1 MTQQVEPGAVSDAF
15 RLYDTATQSVR
26 PFQPV
31 VPGRVSIYHCGLTV
45 QSGPHLGHI
54 RKEVVFDVLRRWLS
68 WCGNDVTVIANITD
82 IDDKILIKSAEAGT
96 PWFAHAYRYERELH
110 DAYAALGCLPPTYE
124 PRATGHIPEMIEMI
138 KVLIE
143 RGHAYPAG
151 DGSGDVYFDV
161 RSWPAYGAL
170 SHQNIEDMEPA
181 TDSDPRGKKDPRDFA
196 LWKGHKDNEP
206 ETASWVTPWGRG
218 RPGWHLECSA
228 MASKYLGDEFDIHG
242 GGLDLR
248 FPHHENE
255 LAQSRAAGQRFA
267 RYWMHNA
274 LVTAAG
280 EKMSKSLDNSALVS
294 EVIKRFPARAV
305 RLYLLQPHYR
315 SPIEYSDAA
324 IAESVAALARIDNF
338 TERAIE
344 QVGSRPTELSKEF
357 IDAMNDDLG
366 TPAAVAILHNA
377 VREGN
382 QALDAGDH
390 DQVVRRLSE
399 VNGMLMIL
407 GLNSDS
413 EVWQTDNHQ
422 LTAVVDALI
431 NELLKQRTAARDRR
445 DFRTADAIRSSLTA
459 LGVEVSDTPNGTRW
473 SLHAD
478 LSAKEVG

>member
-1 MTQQVEPGAVSDAF
+1 VTRQAQPGAASDAF

-26 PFQPV
+26 PFEPV

-54 RKEVVFDVLRRWLS
+54 RKEVVFDVLRRWLT
-68 WCGNDVTVIANITD
+68 WCGYEVTVIANITD

-96 PWFAHAYRYERELH
+96 PWFALAYRFERELH

-143 RGHAYPAG
+143 RGHAYPAP
-151 DGSGDVYFDV
+151 DSSGDVYFDV
-161 RSWPAYGAL
+161 KSWPAYGSL
-170 SHQNIEDMEPA
+170 SHQNIDDMEPA
-181 TDSDPRGKKDPRDFA
+181 GDSDPRGKRDPRDFA
-196 LWKGHKDNEP
+196 LWKGHKDTEP

-228 MASKYLGDEFDIHG
+228 MAGKYLGAEFDIHG

-274 LVTAAG
+274 LVTTAG

-324 IAESVAALARIDNF
+324 IAESVVALERIDNF
-338 TERAIE
+338 VRRAGDV
-344 QVGSRPTELSKEF
+344 VGVIAEYIPEEF
-357 IDAMNDDLG
+357 AAAMNDDLG
-366 TPAAVAILHNA
+366 TPAAVAVLHNV

-382 QALDAGDH
+382 QALEAGETDL
-390 DQVVRRLSE
+390 VATRLAE
-399 VNGMLMIL
+399 VLGMLAIL
-407 GLNSDS
+407 GLDAAGGAWERSVD
-413 EVWQTDNHQ
+413 QQ
-422 LTAVVDALI
+422 LTAVVDGLVT
-431 NELLKQRTAARDRR
+431 ELLKHREAARERK
-445 DFRTADAIRSSLTA
+445 DFAAADAIRDSLAA
-459 LGVEVSDTPNGTRW
+459 LGVEVLDTPQGPRW
-473 SLHAD
+473 R
-478 LSAKEVG
+478 VR

>member
-1 MTQQVEPGAVSDAF
+1 MTSDAF

-26 PFQPV
+26 NFEPV

-45 QSGPHLGHI
+45 QAGPHLGHI
-54 RKEVVFDVLRRWLS
+54 RKEVVFDVLRRWLT
-68 WCGNDVTVIANITD
+68 WCGYEVTVIANITD

-96 PWFAHAYRYERELH
+96 PWFAHAYRFERELH
-110 DAYAALGCLPPTYE
+110 EAYAALGCLPPTYE

-138 KVLIE
+138 KVLID
-143 RGHAYPAG
+143 RGHAYPAP

-161 RSWPAYGAL
+161 KSWPEYGSL
-170 SHQNIEDMEPA
+170 SHQNIDDMEPA
-181 TDSDPRGKKDPRDFA
+181 ADSDPRGKRDPRDFA

-206 ETASWVTPWGRG
+206 ETASWPTPWGRG

-274 LVTAAG
+274 LVTSAG

-305 RLYLLQPHYR
+305 RLYLIQPHYR

-324 IAESVAALARIDNF
+324 IAESVAALDRIDNF
-338 TERAIE
+338 VRRAADVVGVAAERL
-344 QVGSRPTELSKEF
+344 PPEF
-357 IDAMNDDLG
+357 VAAMNDDLG
-366 TPAAVAILHNA
+366 TPTAVAVLHNA
-377 VREGN
+377 VRDGN
-382 QALDAGDH
+382 LALDAGHAD
-390 DQVVRRLSE
+390 VIAARLAE
-399 VNGMLMIL
+399 VMGMLGIL
-407 GLNSDS
+407 GLDAASGAWERGVD
-413 EVWQTDNHQ
+413 QQ
-422 LTAVVDALI
+422 LTAVVDGLVT
-431 NELLKQRTAARDRR
+431 ELLKHREAARERQ
-445 DFRTADAIRSSLTA
+445 DFAAADAIRDSLAA
-459 LGVEVSDTPNGTRW
+459 LGVEVSDTPQGPRW
-473 SLHAD
+473 R
-478 LSAKEVG
+478 VR

>member
-1 MTQQVEPGAVSDAF
+1 MTQQAQPVAASDAF

-26 PFQPV
+26 LFEPV

-54 RKEVVFDVLRRWLS
+54 RKEVVFDVLRRWLT
-68 WCGNDVTVIANITD
+68 WCGYEVTVIANITD

-96 PWFAHAYRYERELH
+96 PWFALAYRFERELH

-143 RGHAYPAG
+143 RGHAYPAP
-151 DGSGDVYFDV
+151 DSSGDVYFDV
-161 RSWPAYGAL
+161 KSWPAYGSL
-170 SHQNIEDMEPA
+170 SHQNIDDMEPA
-181 TDSDPRGKKDPRDFA
+181 GDSDPRGKKDPRDFA
-196 LWKGHKDNEP
+196 LWKGHKDTEP

-228 MASKYLGDEFDIHG
+228 MAGKYLGDEFDIHG

-274 LVTAAG
+274 LVTTAG

-324 IAESVAALARIDNF
+324 IAESVVALERIDNF
-338 TERAIE
+338 VRRAGDVVGVIAE
-344 QVGSRPTELSKEF
+344 QVPQAF
-357 IDAMNDDLG
+357 AAAMDDDLG
-366 TPAAVAILHNA
+366 TPAAVAVLHNA

-382 QALDAGDH
+382 QALEAGETDL
-390 DQVVRRLSE
+390 VAIRLAE
-399 VNGMLMIL
+399 VMGMLAIL
-407 GLNSDS
+407 GLDAGSGAWKRSID
-413 EVWQTDNHQ
+413 QQ
-422 LTAVVDALI
+422 LTAVVDGLVT
-431 NELLKQRTAARDRR
+431 ELLKHREAARERK
-445 DFRTADAIRSSLTA
+445 DFAAADAMRDSLAA
-459 LGVEVSDTPNGTRW
+459 LGVEVLDTPQGPRW
-473 SLHAD
+473 R
-478 LSAKEVG
+478 VR

>member
-1 MTQQVEPGAVSDAF
+1 VTRQARPGAASGAF

-26 PFQPV
+26 PFEPV

-45 QSGPHLGHI
+45 QSSPHLGHI
-54 RKEVVFDVLRRWLS
+54 RKEVVFDVLRRWLT
-68 WCGNDVTVIANITD
+68 WCGYEVTVIANITD

-96 PWFAHAYRYERELH
+96 PWFALAYRFERELH

-143 RGHAYPAG
+143 RGHAYPAP
-151 DGSGDVYFDV
+151 DSSGDVYFDV
-161 RSWPAYGAL
+161 KSWPAYGSL
-170 SHQNIEDMEPA
+170 SHQNIDDMEPA
-181 TDSDPRGKKDPRDFA
+181 GDSDPRGKRDPRDFA
-196 LWKGHKDNEP
+196 LWKGHKDTEP

-228 MASKYLGDEFDIHG
+228 MAGKYLGAEFDIHG
-242 GGLDLR
+242 GGIDLR

-274 LVTAAG
+274 LVTTAG

-324 IAESVAALARIDNF
+324 IAESVVALERIDNF
-338 TERAIE
+338 VRRAGDV
-344 QVGSRPTELSKEF
+344 VGVIAEHVPQEF
-357 IDAMNDDLG
+357 STAMNDDLG
-366 TPAAVAILHNA
+366 TPAAVAVLHNV

-382 QALDAGDH
+382 QALEAGETDL
-390 DQVVRRLSE
+390 VATRLAE
-399 VNGMLMIL
+399 VLGMLAIL
-407 GLNSDS
+407 GLDA
-413 EVWQTDNHQ
+413 DNAAWERRVDQQ
-422 LTAVVDALI
+422 LTAVVEGLVT
-431 NELLKQRTAARDRR
+431 ELLKHREAARERK
-445 DFRTADAIRSSLTA
+445 DFGAADAIRDSLAA
-459 LGVEVSDTPNGTRW
+459 LGVEVLDTQQGPRW
-473 SLHAD
+473 R
-478 LSAKEVG
+478 VR

>member
-1 MTQQVEPGAVSDAF
+1 MTRQAQPGAASGAF

-26 PFQPV
+26 LFEPV

-54 RKEVVFDVLRRWLS
+54 RKEVVFDVLRRWLT
-68 WCGNDVTVIANITD
+68 WCGYEVTVIANITD

-96 PWFAHAYRYERELH
+96 PWFALAYRFERELH

-143 RGHAYPAG
+143 RGHAYPAP
-151 DGSGDVYFDV
+151 DSSGDVYFDV
-161 RSWPAYGAL
+161 KSWPAYGSL
-170 SHQNIEDMEPA
+170 SHQNIDEMEPA
-181 TDSDPRGKKDPRDFA
+181 GDSDPRGKRDPRDFA
-196 LWKGHKDNEP
+196 LWKGHKDTEP

-228 MASKYLGDEFDIHG
+228 MAGKYLGAEFDIHG

-274 LVTAAG
+274 LVTTAG

-324 IAESVAALARIDNF
+324 IAESVVALERIDNF
-338 TERAIE
+338 VRRAGDV
-344 QVGSRPTELSKEF
+344 VGVIAEHIPEEF
-357 IDAMNDDLG
+357 AAAMNDDLG
-366 TPAAVAILHNA
+366 TPAAVAVLHNV

-382 QALDAGDH
+382 HALEAGETDL
-390 DQVVRRLSE
+390 VATRLAE
-399 VNGMLMIL
+399 VAGMLAIL
-407 GLNSDS
+407 GLDAAGGAWERSVD
-413 EVWQTDNHQ
+413 QQ
-422 LTAVVDALI
+422 LTAVVDGLVT
-431 NELLKQRTAARDRR
+431 ELLKHREAARERK
-445 DFRTADAIRSSLTA
+445 DFAAADAIRDSLAA
-459 LGVEVSDTPNGTRW
+459 LGVEVLDTPQGPRW
-473 SLHAD
+473 R
-478 LSAKEVG
+478 VR

>member
-1 MTQQVEPGAVSDAF
+1 MTRQAQPGAASDAF

-26 PFQPV
+26 PFEPV

-54 RKEVVFDVLRRWLS
+54 RKEVVFDVLRRWLT
-68 WCGNDVTVIANITD
+68 WCGYEVTVIANITD

-96 PWFAHAYRYERELH
+96 PWFALAYRFERELH

-143 RGHAYPAG
+143 RGHAYPAP
-151 DGSGDVYFDV
+151 DSSGDVYFDV
-161 RSWPAYGAL
+161 KSWPAYGSL
-170 SHQNIEDMEPA
+170 SHQNIDDMEPA
-181 TDSDPRGKKDPRDFA
+181 GDSDPRGKRDPRDFA
-196 LWKGHKDNEP
+196 LWKGHKDTEP

-228 MASKYLGDEFDIHG
+228 MAGKYLGAEFDIHG

-274 LVTAAG
+274 LVTTAG

-324 IAESVAALARIDNF
+324 IAESVVALERIDNF
-338 TERAIE
+338 VRRAGDV
-344 QVGSRPTELSKEF
+344 VGVIAEHIPQEF
-357 IDAMNDDLG
+357 AAAMNDDLG
-366 TPAAVAILHNA
+366 TPAAVAVLHNV

-382 QALDAGDH
+382 QALEAGETDL
-390 DQVVRRLSE
+390 VATRLAE
-399 VNGMLMIL
+399 VLGMLAIL
-407 GLNSDS
+407 GLNAAGGAWERSVD
-413 EVWQTDNHQ
+413 QQ
-422 LTAVVDALI
+422 LTAVVDGLVT
-431 NELLKQRTAARDRR
+431 ELLKHREAARERK
-445 DFRTADAIRSSLTA
+445 DFAAADAIRDSLAA
-459 LGVEVSDTPNGTRW
+459 LGVEVLDTPQGPRW
-473 SLHAD
+473 R
-478 LSAKEVG
+478 VR

>member
-1 MTQQVEPGAVSDAF
+1 VTRRAQPGAGGAF

-26 PFQPV
+26 PFEPV
-31 VPGRVSIYHCGLTV
+31 ALGRVSIYHCGLTV
-45 QSGPHLGHI
+45 QSSPHLGHI
-54 RKEVVFDVLRRWLS
+54 RKEVVFDVLRRWLT
-68 WCGNDVTVIANITD
+68 WCGYEVTVIANITD

-96 PWFAHAYRYERELH
+96 PWFALAYRFERELH

-143 RGHAYPAG
+143 RGHAYPAP
-151 DGSGDVYFDV
+151 DSSGDVYFDV
-161 RSWPAYGAL
+161 KSWPAYGSL
-170 SHQNIEDMEPA
+170 SHQNIDDMEPA
-181 TDSDPRGKKDPRDFA
+181 GDSDPRGKRDPRDFA
-196 LWKGHKDNEP
+196 LWKGHKDTEP

-228 MASKYLGDEFDIHG
+228 MAGKYLGAEFDIHG
-242 GGLDLR
+242 GGIDLR

-274 LVTAAG
+274 LVTTAG

-324 IAESVAALARIDNF
+324 IAESVVALERIDNF
-338 TERAIE
+338 VRRAGDV
-344 QVGSRPTELSKEF
+344 VGVIAEHVPQEF
-357 IDAMNDDLG
+357 STAMNDDLG
-366 TPAAVAILHNA
+366 TPAAVAVLHNV

-382 QALDAGDH
+382 QALEAGETDL
-390 DQVVRRLSE
+390 VATRLAE
-399 VNGMLMIL
+399 VLGVLAIL
-407 GLNSDS
+407 GLDA
-413 EVWQTDNHQ
+413 DNAAWERRVDQQ
-422 LTAVVDALI
+422 LTAVVEGLVT
-431 NELLKQRTAARDRR
+431 ELLKHREAARERK
-445 DFRTADAIRSSLTA
+445 DFGAADAIRDSLAA
-459 LGVEVSDTPNGTRW
+459 LGVEVLDTQQGPRW
-473 SLHAD
+473 R
-478 LSAKEVG
+478 VR

>member
-1 MTQQVEPGAVSDAF
+1 MTRQAQPGAAGAF

-26 PFQPV
+26 PFEPV

-54 RKEVVFDVLRRWLS
+54 RKEVVFDVLRRWLT
-68 WCGNDVTVIANITD
+68 WCGYDVTVIANITD

-96 PWFAHAYRYERELH
+96 PWFALAYRFERELH

-124 PRATGHIPEMIEMI
+124 PRATGHIPEMIEML

-143 RGHAYPAG
+143 RGHAYPAP
-151 DGSGDVYFDV
+151 DSSGDVYFDV
-161 RSWPAYGAL
+161 KSWPAYGSL
-170 SHQNIEDMEPA
+170 SHQNIDDMEPA
-181 TDSDPRGKKDPRDFA
+181 GDSDPRGKRDPRDFA
-196 LWKGHKDNEP
+196 LWKGHKATEP

-228 MASKYLGDEFDIHG
+228 MAGKYLGDEFDIHG

-274 LVTAAG
+274 LVTTAG
-280 EKMSKSLDNSALVS
+280 EKMSKSLGNSALVS

-324 IAESVAALARIDNF
+324 IAESAIALERIDNF
-338 TERAIE
+338 VRRAGDV
-344 QVGSRPTELSKEF
+344 VGVIAEHVPQEF
-357 IDAMNDDLG
+357 AAAMNDDLG
-366 TPAAVAILHNA
+366 TPAAVAVLHNV

-382 QALDAGDH
+382 QALEAGETDL
-390 DQVVRRLSE
+390 VATRLAE
-399 VNGMLMIL
+399 VLGMLAIL
-407 GLNSDS
+407 GLDADS
-413 EVWQTDNHQ
+413 AAWERRVDQQ
-422 LTAVVDALI
+422 LTAVVEGLVT
-431 NELLKQRTAARDRR
+431 ELLKHREAARERK
-445 DFRTADAIRSSLTA
+445 DFAAADAIRDSLAA
-459 LGVEVSDTPNGTRW
+459 LGVEVLDTQQGPRW
-473 SLHAD
+473 R
-478 LSAKEVG
+478 VR

>member
-1 MTQQVEPGAVSDAF
+1 MTRQAQPGAASDAF

-26 PFQPV
+26 PFEPV

-54 RKEVVFDVLRRWLS
+54 RKEVVFDVLRRWLT
-68 WCGNDVTVIANITD
+68 WCGYEVTVIANITD
-82 IDDKILIKSAEAGT
+82 IDDKILIKSAEADT
-96 PWFAHAYRYERELH
+96 PWFALAYRFERELH

-143 RGHAYPAG
+143 RGHAYPAP
-151 DGSGDVYFDV
+151 DSSGDVYFDV
-161 RSWPAYGAL
+161 KSWPAYGSL
-170 SHQNIEDMEPA
+170 SHQNIDDMEPA
-181 TDSDPRGKKDPRDFA
+181 GDSDPRGKRDPRDFA
-196 LWKGHKDNEP
+196 LWKGHKDTEP

-228 MASKYLGDEFDIHG
+228 MAGKYLGAEFDIHG

-274 LVTAAG
+274 LVTTAG

-324 IAESVAALARIDNF
+324 IAESVVALERIDNF
-338 TERAIE
+338 VRRAGDV
-344 QVGSRPTELSKEF
+344 VGVIAEHIPEEF
-357 IDAMNDDLG
+357 AAAMNDDLG
-366 TPAAVAILHNA
+366 TPAAVAVLHNV

-382 QALDAGDH
+382 QTLEAGETDL
-390 DQVVRRLSE
+390 VATRLAE
-399 VNGMLMIL
+399 VLGMLAIL
-407 GLNSDS
+407 GLDADS
-413 EVWQTDNHQ
+413 AAWERRVDQQ
-422 LTAVVDALI
+422 LTAVVEGLVT
-431 NELLKQRTAARDRR
+431 ELLKHREAARERK
-445 DFRTADAIRSSLTA
+445 DFGAADAIRDSLAA
-459 LGVEVSDTPNGTRW
+459 LGVEVLDTPQGPRW
-473 SLHAD
+473 R
-478 LSAKEVG
+478 VR

>member
-1 MTQQVEPGAVSDAF
+1 MTSDAF

-26 PFQPV
+26 NLEPV

-45 QSGPHLGHI
+45 QAAPHLGHI
-54 RKEVVFDVLRRWLS
+54 RKEVVFDVLRRWLT
-68 WCGNDVTVIANITD
+68 WCGYEVTVIANITD

-96 PWFAHAYRYERELH
+96 PWFAHAYRFERELH
-110 DAYAALGCLPPTYE
+110 EAYAALGCLPPTYE

-138 KVLIE
+138 KVLID
-143 RGHAYPAG
+143 RGHAYPAP

-161 RSWPAYGAL
+161 KSWPEYGSL
-170 SHQNIEDMEPA
+170 SHQNIDDMEPA
-181 TDSDPRGKKDPRDFA
+181 ADSDPRGKKDPRDFA

-206 ETASWVTPWGRG
+206 ETASWPTPWGRG

-274 LVTAAG
+274 LVTSAG

-305 RLYLLQPHYR
+305 RLYLIQPHYR

-324 IAESVAALARIDNF
+324 ISESVAALDRIDNF
-338 TERAIE
+338 VRRAADVVGVTTERL
-344 QVGSRPTELSKEF
+344 PPEF
-357 IDAMNDDLG
+357 VAAMNDDLG
-366 TPAAVAILHNA
+366 TPTAVAVLHNA
-377 VREGN
+377 VRDGN
-382 QALDAGDH
+382 LALDAGDA
-390 DQVVRRLSE
+390 DVTAARLAE
-399 VNGMLMIL
+399 VMGMLGIF
-407 GLNSDS
+407 GLDAASGAWERGVD
-413 EVWQTDNHQ
+413 QQ
-422 LTAVVDALI
+422 LTAVVDGLVT
-431 NELLKQRTAARDRR
+431 ELLKHREAARERQ
-445 DFRTADAIRSSLTA
+445 DFAAADAIRDSLAA
-459 LGVEVSDTPNGTRW
+459 LAVEVSDTPQGPRW
-473 SLHAD
+473 R
-478 LSAKEVG
+478 VR